1 MKRNIAIGYAIS
13 FLNNS
18 WFWIGIWVLYYLRFT
33 NYAGIGILESVMI
46 VTMTFMEIP
55 TGAVADIFGKK
66 LTIFLAMALS
76 SVGSLIMGF
85 APNFNVLVLSIVSMT
100 IGGALYSGTME
111 ALIYDSLKQVKKE
124 NNYSKVIKNIS
135 SIQLLAF
142 SLSGIMGGFL
152 YKINPGFPFILTGLA
167 QLAGCILA
175 LLLEEPSIDTVKFS
189 LKNYLRQTVMGFSQL
204 FGRSNLRLDVLRIL
218 SIGMFVVI
226 CWEVL
231 NDALAIG
238 FGFSPEQLGIFAAV
252 LYLSTAVL
260 SRLSD
265 KFVKLFGGIKA
276 NLFIGVSI
284 AVSLIVSPVVGIFF
298 GGLTIFIRVIVSK
311 IFSNITS
318 EVINVNTQSKY
329 RATTISTF
337 NMLQNLPYV
346 VMAFT
351 IGSMIDRMSPQKFAF
366 WLGVVMTV
374 VLGVQ
379 FVLQV
384 PSRRRNNHSRLPI
397 GRLE

>member
-1 MKRNIAIGYAIS
+1 MKRNIVIGYVIS

-18 WFWIGIWVLYYLRFT
+18 WFWIGIWVLYYLKFT

-76 SVGSLIMGF
+76 GIGSLIMGF

-111 ALIYDSLKQVKKE
+111 ALIYDSLKQLKKE
-124 NNYSKVIKNIS
+124 NNYSKVVKNIS
-135 SIQLLAF
+135 SLQLLAF
-142 SLSGIMGGFL
+142 SLSGIIGGFL

-167 QLAGCILA
+167 QLIGCLLA
-175 LLLEEPSIDTVKFS
+175 FLLKEPTVDSVKFS

-204 FGRSNLRLDVLRIL
+204 FGRSNLRLDIFRIL
-218 SIGMFVVI
+218 SIGIFIVI

-238 FGFSPEQLGIFAAV
+238 FGFSPEQLGIFAAI

-276 NLFIGVSI
+276 NLFIGVII

-318 EVINVNTQSKY
+318 EVINVNTKSKY

-346 VMAFT
+346 VMAFA
-351 IGSMIDRMSPQKFAF
+351 IGSTIDRLSSQRFAL
-366 WLGVVMTV
+366 WLGTVMAVVV
-374 VLGVQ
+374 GVQ
-379 FVLQV
+379 FVLLAQAKNKNF
-384 PSRRRNNHSRLPI
+384 R
-397 GRLE
+397 

>member
-1 MKRNIAIGYAIS
+1 MKRNIVIGYVIS

-18 WFWIGIWVLYYLRFT
+18 WFWIGIWVLYYLKFT

-76 SVGSLIMGF
+76 GIGSLIMGF

-100 IGGALYSGTME
+100 IGGAMYSGTME
-111 ALIYDSLKQVKKE
+111 ALIYDSLKQIKKE
-124 NNYSKVIKNIS
+124 NNYSKVVKNIS
-135 SIQLLAF
+135 SLQLLAF
-142 SLSGIMGGFL
+142 SLSGIIGGFL

-167 QLAGCILA
+167 QLIECLLA
-175 LLLEEPSIDTVKFS
+175 FLLKEPTVDSVKFS

-204 FGRSNLRLDVLRIL
+204 FGRSNLRLDIFRIL
-218 SIGMFVVI
+218 SIGIFIVI

-238 FGFSPEQLGIFAAV
+238 FGFSPEQLGIFAAI

-276 NLFIGVSI
+276 NLFIGVII

-318 EVINVNTQSKY
+318 EVINVNTKSKY

-346 VMAFT
+346 VMAFA
-351 IGSMIDRMSPQKFAF
+351 IGSTIDRLSSQRFAL
-366 WLGVVMTV
+366 WLGTVMAVVV
-374 VLGVQ
+374 GAQ
-379 FVLQV
+379 FIQFAQTK
-384 PSRRRNNHSRLPI
+384 NKNIH
-397 GRLE
+397 